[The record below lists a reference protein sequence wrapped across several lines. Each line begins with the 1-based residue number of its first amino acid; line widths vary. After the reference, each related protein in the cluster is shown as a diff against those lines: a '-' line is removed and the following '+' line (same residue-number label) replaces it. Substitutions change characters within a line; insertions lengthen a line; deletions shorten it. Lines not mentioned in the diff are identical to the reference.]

1 VKSTSQKRFTSWA
14 RVILIGC
21 ALLASRAASA
31 RPKADP
37 PAGKQGSSALN
48 FIRLVNTAQRA
59 FLHAHGRYA
68 TIAELVKLEQQE
80 RGAQG
85 LPQGTGPLQTANVQ
99 SEPVAGFHFRFIIA
113 SDGSAYELSLTEVGV
128 PCGLSLFSNESG
140 VLYQGKTLDCAA
152 GRALPALW
160 APPDVDQAVPSVRS
174 DVPCPLPQL
183 LKEASHKVE
192 ELSDNLQRF
201 SAHEQIQHME
211 VPKRG
216 HLRTMTRRTFNY
228 VAQISD
234 IAGAPSVEEYR
245 VGSEPEVGPDT
256 AVYDTGSAAFALI
269 FHPSYIA
276 DFEITC
282 EGLADS
288 AEGPAWQLHFAQL
301 PDRPNQFHVLHMDNR
316 YFPLP
321 LKGRAWIAADTYQVL
336 RLETDLLEPVKKAR
350 LEREHL
356 VIEYGPVDFRKGTV
370 RLWLPQ
376 LADLYIDFNGHRYE
390 RRHKFSDFQLFWVDS
405 AQVIKAPKPQADLPK
420 N

>member
-1 VKSTSQKRFTSWA
+1 MNGKRKKRFYSWA
-14 RVILIGC
+14 KMIPIGC
-21 ALLASRAASA
+21 ALLLSRPALA

-37 PAGKQGSSALN
+37 VNSKQGTTALN
-48 FIRLVNTAQRA
+48 FVRLVNAGERT

-80 RGAQG
+80 RSTQG
-85 LPQGTGPLQTANVQ
+85 QSVGTGPLETASLE

-113 SDGSAYELSLTEVGV
+113 SDGSAYEMSLTEMGV

-140 VLYQGKTLDCAA
+140 ALFEGKTLDCAA
-152 GRALPALW
+152 GRASPTSW
-160 APPDVDQAVPSVRS
+160 APPDVDQAVPPVRT
-174 DVPCPLPQL
+174 DVACPLPQL
-183 LKEASHKVE
+183 LREASQKVE

-201 SAHEQIQHME
+201 SAREQIEHTE
-211 VPKRG
+211 ASKKG
-216 HLRTMTRRTFNY
+216 HLRTMTKRTFNY

-234 IAGAPSVEEYR
+234 TAGVPSVEEYR
-245 VGSEPEVGPDT
+245 KGAEPEVGSDT

-269 FHPSYIA
+269 FHPSFIA
-276 DFEITC
+276 DFEMNC

-288 AEGPAWQLHFAQL
+288 AAGPAWQLHFAQR
-301 PDRPNQFHVLHMDNR
+301 PDRPNQFHVLQMNDR

-321 LKGRAWIAADTYQVL
+321 LKGRAWIAADTHEVV
-336 RLETDLLEPVKKAR
+336 RLETDLLQPMEKVH

-376 LADLYIDFNGHRYE
+376 LTDLYVDYRGHRYQ

-405 AQVIKAPKPQADLPK
+405 AQVIKAPKPDADLPK